1 VFAGDAKR
9 FYDAHVYGDV
19 GSVQDAFLRMSEEY
33 NTPTRQLAVK
43 HQLSELRLSHFVTQG
58 QTEKQALESV
68 RSTIT
73 RLAPQLPPTYRAD
86 NHKVD
91 FLRHAVVGMPW
102 TQGPVSRI
110 AVDNPT
116 YHSFFLQL
124 DAALDLQEEGRAAV
138 SKDAPVYH
146 QAPVAAAKGGAPI
159 MYAGQGVYG
168 VPKRGVGASTSRSTA
183 GVGSAAA
190 VSLESAGS
198 SAGAQRTRFD
208 PLSLAGCFNCDNP
221 SHTMRAC
228 PLPVDP
234 MKAAQRKLEY
244 FSKKNAGA
252 HGAAAAVLCQL
263 CQQSYVPR
271 TDVDNDHNAT
281 PPKGEWA
288 SGDAADDAAVFQTL
302 LLESTGVVDHAAKE
316 GNAMATEEVAGST
329 ASVSGSAAGFS
340 VGE

>member
-1 VFAGDAKR
+1 M
-9 FYDAHVYGDV
+9 YGVV
-19 GSVQDAFLRMSEEY
+19 GSVQEAFLRMSEEY

-68 RSTIT
+68 RSMIT

-102 TQGPVSRI
+102 AQGPVSRI

-116 YHSFFLQL
+116 YHGLFLQL
-124 DAALDLQEEGRAAV
+124 GAALDLQEEGRAAV
-138 SKDAPVYH
+138 SKDAPFYH

-168 VPKRGVGASTSRSTA
+168 VPKRGVGASTPRSSA

-190 VSLESAGS
+190 VPRASAGS
-198 SAGAQRTRFD
+198 TASAQRTRFD
-208 PLSLAGCFNCDNP
+208 PLSLAGCLNCDNP

-234 MKAAQRKLEY
+234 MKAAQRKLAY
-244 FSKKNAGA
+244 FNKKNAGA
-252 HGAAAAVLCQL
+252 HGAAAAVLFQL

-271 TDVDNDHNAT
+271 TDVDNGHDAV
-281 PPKGEWA
+281 PPSGEWA
-288 SGDAADDAAVFQTL
+288 SGDAADDVAVFQTL
-302 LLESTGVVDHAAKE
+302 LLESTGTVDNAAKE
-316 GNAMATEEVAGST
+316 GNTMSTEEVSGST
-329 ASVSGSAAGFS
+329 ASVAGSAAGFS